1 MRTGS
6 RRPTRYVLV
15 PGPVIMP
22 GLSPSPGPPSWD
34 TVAVFG
40 NAGSIQLTPA
50 SLSHAEVTVL
60 DVRACTELGRGAA
73 PHDLA
78 LLEDVVSVG
87 DPRQRGHVLVDQQDR
102 LPARLEVDQAAP
114 DLRPDERRE
123 PLRRLVED
131 EQARVRHERAP
142 DREHLLLAAREGPAE
157 DALATGELGKEVE
170 DLLDRPRVPVAA
182 AVRRGRDKI
191 LAHGE
196 VREDL
201 AALGHEADPR
211 LRDARCAAPG
221 PRPTQDAPLPPPRTP
236 PHRPRGPPLRLA
248 HALPPARPPPLTG
261 VDRAREAEDPRGGAV
276 GRPERADN
284 GKTTRLNS
292 ILFV

>member
-1 MRTGS
+1 MRIGS
-6 RRPTRYVLV
+6 RRPTRYALV
-15 PGPVIMP
+15 PGPVSMP
-22 GLSPSPGPPSWD
+22 GLSPNARPTSWD

-50 SLSHAEVTVL
+50 SLSHAEVAVL

-131 EQARVRHERAP
+131 EQARVRHEGAP
-142 DREHLLLAAREGPAE
+142 DREHLLLAARERAAE
-157 DALATGELGKEVE
+157 DALTLGELGKEVE
-170 DLLDRPRVPVAA
+170 DLLDRPRVGAAA
-182 AVRRGRDKI
+182 AVRGGRHEV
-191 LAHGE
+191 LVHRE
-196 VREDL
+196 VRKDL
-201 AALGHEADPR
+201 AALRHEADPD
-211 LRDARCAAPG
+211 LRDAVGRQPVD
-221 PRPTQDAPLPPPRTP
+221 RPAQETDLAGLQPYD
-236 PHRPRGPPLRLA
+236 PHDGAHGGRLA
-248 HALPPARPPPLTG
+248 HAVPAEERHHLARLDLEAHAEEHLAHA
-261 VDRAREAEDPRGGAV
+261 VRRLDRLDREHQSVASSPR
-276 GRPERADN
+276 
-284 GKTTRLNS
+284 
-292 ILFV
+292 

>member
-1 MRTGS
+1 MRIGS

-22 GLSPSPGPPSWD
+22 GLSPSTRPTSWD

-50 SLSHAEVTVL
+50 SLSHAEVAVL

-102 LPARLEVDQAAP
+102 LPARLEVGQAPP
-114 DLRPDERRE
+114 DLRPDEWRE

-170 DLLDRPRVPVAA
+170 DLLDRPRVPAAA

-201 AALGHEADPR
+201 AASGPEA
-211 LRDARCAAPG
+211 G
-221 PRPTQDAPLPPPRTP
+221 PRPPD
-236 PHRPRGPPLRLA
+236 GIEI
-248 HALPPARPPPLTG
+248 G
-261 VDRAREAEDPRGGAV
+261 RASCRERVEVEGGAGA
-276 GRPERADN
+276 GR
-284 GKTTRLNS
+284 
-292 ILFV
+292 